1 MCFAGRTGNLPEVRC
16 GNLAARP
23 EGTVTT
29 PAKQQHILFVDDET
43 NFLDT
48 IRALFSAWSKNTWQ
62 IECATSA
69 DQALETLKTRSFDL
83 IVVDVNMPVLDGEQ
97 LLRILARRYPDLKKA
112 VITGHATEQRRSAC
126 LANGAELF
134 IEKPR
139 SAEGLKSVFT
149 MLEELVTWKQQPGFQ
164 GMLRRVGLQDVIQM
178 ECLGRN
184 SSILEIADAK
194 LTGRIYIEDGR
205 IIHAIVGDL
214 KGEAAF
220 QKLLALPG
228 GSFELQHFESPS
240 ERTIEGQWEFLLMEA
255 ARVRDEKASES
266 PPAVEPAAT
275 SAPPPVVVAP
285 VIAGNFSPRVAETL
299 ICSGQGTPLYQWQCA
314 DAKSRVALIVEISQ
328 QARRL
333 GQSLA
338 LGKFDRLEI
347 QFPASR
353 AVAQMKPDRMVF
365 VQVATGTETPGR
377 TS

>member
-1 MCFAGRTGNLPEVRC
+1 VAISGRFD
-16 GNLAARP
+16 AAISPRSP
-23 EGTVTT
+23 KGTVTT

-48 IRALFSAWSKNTWQ
+48 IRALFTAWSKSSWQ

-69 DQALETLKTRSFDL
+69 DQALEILKTRSFDL

-149 MLEELVTWKQQPGFQ
+149 MLDELVTWKQQAGFQ

-184 SSILEIADAK
+184 SSILEVADRN

-205 IIHAIVGDL
+205 IIHAEVGEM

-228 GSFELQHFESPS
+228 GSFELQHFEAPS

-255 ARVRDEKASES
+255 ARVHDESIPEP
-266 PPAVEPAAT
+266 PPADRPTAEPG
-275 SAPPPVVVAP
+275 SAPDVETP
-285 VIAGNFSPRVAETL
+285 AGPTDFPPRVAEML
-299 ICSGQGTPLYQWQCA
+299 VCSGQGAPLYQWQCA
-314 DAKSRVALIVEISQ
+314 DVKTRVALMVEISQ
-328 QARRL
+328 QARRVGQLLSL
-333 GQSLA
+333 GR
-338 LGKFDRLEI
+338 FDRLEI
-347 QFPASR
+347 QLSGGR
-353 AVAQMKPDRMVF
+353 AVAQMKPDRMVY
-365 VQVATGTETPGR
+365 VQVATGSGNF
-377 TS
+377 